1 MNGGLNPQQYGAP
14 LNISRVRYKL
24 GQGSSQVLGEAVVLG
39 TTDVTGPS
47 YTSVGSGA
55 PTYNVVDLVLQ
66 MPWSNGRSGTA
77 PVAAG
82 ALSLQVPDGTVYG
95 GNRRGYHSVDL
106 QTFRQFPTDVASGAY
121 CFIAGG
127 AWNSA
132 SGAYNFVAGAGNSAS
147 GTGCAAIGYGSL
159 ASGAYSVALGLGC
172 VSDQYGTVA
181 LGAYAHT
188 NGVQRSMAYAGSQRA
203 AAGDSN
209 IRWIP
214 QSVTTTNATPTVLT
228 TNTGAAGTT
237 TTWTLPNNRAACF
250 FGYITARNTSTG
262 DMIAWRVEGAFKRLA
277 SAATIALVGTPT
289 VTVVAS
295 DAAMSACALAVSV
308 NTTDGALRLTATGL
322 AATTIA
328 WHGFL
333 NGPENG

>member
-1 MNGGLNPQQYGAP
+1 MNEGLSPQQYGAP
-14 LNISRVRYKL
+14 LKVSRVRYKL
-24 GQGSSQVLGEAVVLG
+24 GQGGSQVLGEAVVLG

-106 QTFRQFPTDVASGAY
+106 QTLRQLPTDVASGAL

-132 SGAYNFVAGAGNSAS
+132 SGAFNFVAGASNSAS
-147 GTGCAAIGYGSL
+147 GTGNVAIGYSSV
-159 ASGAYSVALGLGC
+159 ASGSYGVALGLGC

-188 NGVQRSMAYAGSQRA
+188 NGVQRSMSYAGSQRA
-203 AAGDSN
+203 AAGDRN

-228 TNTGAAGTT
+228 TDGGAAGAT

-262 DMIAWRVEGAFKRLA
+262 EMIAWEVKGAFKRGA
-277 SAATIALVGTPT
+277 NAAATALVGTPT
-289 VTVVAS
+289 VTVIAN
-295 DAAMSACALAVSV
+295 DAAMAACALAVGV
-308 NTTDGALRLTATGL
+308 NTTTGSLQLTATGL

>member
-1 MNGGLNPQQYGAP
+1 MNEGLFGQQYGAP
-14 LNISRVRYKL
+14 LKVSRVRYKL
-24 GQGSSQVLGEAVVLG
+24 GQGDSQVLGEAVVLG

-47 YTSVGSGA
+47 FTSVGSGA

-106 QTFRQFPTDVASGAY
+106 QTLRQFPTDVASGAFS
-121 CFIAGG
+121 FIAGG
-127 AWNSA
+127 ARNSA
-132 SGAYNFVAGAGNSAS
+132 SGAYSFVAGYSSVAS
-147 GTGCAAIGYGSL
+147 GSYG
-159 ASGAYSVALGLGC
+159 VALGLGC

-188 NGVQRSMAYAGSQRA
+188 NGVQRSMSYAGSQRA
-203 AAGDSN
+203 AAGDRN

-228 TNTGAAGTT
+228 TDGGAAGAT

-262 DMIAWRVEGAFKRLA
+262 DMIAWEVKGAFKRGA
-277 SAATIALVGTPT
+277 NAAATALVGTPT
-289 VTVVAS
+289 VTVIAN
-295 DAAMSACALAVSV
+295 DAAMAACALAVGV
-308 NTTDGALRLTATGL
+308 NTTTGSLQLTATGL